1 MKKFYLMLGAAL
13 LGIGANAQTL
23 TFKLGDEIIEPGK
36 TVIFEG
42 GDKYEV
48 PGVMATWNC
57 APEFTVTPSASG
69 TIDVVG
75 KSLTGDEF
83 QMCCNGGCTPGTLI
97 NKPGINVTANNPY
110 DLVLEF
116 IGTQMGEDAKIP
128 QNAVIEISAQYNGK
142 PETLTKCSV
151 KFFDTEGAG
160 VMTVLDGKSSLYSVN
175 GAIEY
180 SVETPST
187 LTIYS
192 TDGTVVGHEKVN
204 GNGSVSTSDLA
215 KGVYLYTL
223 GSKSGKVLVK

>member
-23 TFKLGDEIIEPGK
+23 TFKLDGKVVEPGT

-48 PGVMATWNC
+48 PGVMVTWNC

-97 NKPGINVTANNPY
+97 DKPGINVTANNPY

-151 KFFDTEGAG
+151 KFFDDGLG
-160 VMTVLDGKSSLYSVN
+160 VMTVLDGKTSLYSVD
-175 GAIEY
+175 GAIQY
-180 SVETPST
+180 SVETPSA

-192 TDGTVVGHEKVN
+192 TDGSVVDRRKVT
-204 GNGSVSTSDLA
+204 GNGTVSTTDLA

-223 GSKSGKVLVK
+223 GNKSGKILVK

>member
-1 MKKFYLMLGAAL
+1 MLGAVI

-23 TFKLGDEIIEPGK
+23 TFKLGGQTVEPG
-36 TVIFEG
+36 TTAVFEG

-97 NKPGINVTANNPY
+97 NKPGINVTANDPY

-142 PETLTKCSV
+142 PETLTKCNV
-151 KFFDTEGAG
+151 KFFADGSG
-160 VMTVLDGKSSLYSVN
+160 VISVVDAKSSLNTLN
-175 GAIEY
+175 GALEY
-180 SVETPST
+180 SVESPAT
-187 LTIYS
+187 LNLYS
-192 TDGTVVGHEKVN
+192 TDGTTVISTEVN
-204 GNGSVSTSDLA
+204 GNGSVSTSGLA
-215 KGVYLYTL
+215 KGIYLYTL
-223 GSKSGKVLVK
+223 GAKSGKIVVK